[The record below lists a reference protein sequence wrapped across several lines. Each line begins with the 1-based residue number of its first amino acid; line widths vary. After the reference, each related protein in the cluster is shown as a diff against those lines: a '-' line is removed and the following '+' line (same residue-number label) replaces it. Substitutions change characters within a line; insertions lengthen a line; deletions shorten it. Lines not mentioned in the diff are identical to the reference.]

1 MMDQSHQLTQR
12 LIAEVK
18 VRLMEESMPRIE
30 KCLSVLPDTAIWQRP
45 NTHSNSIG
53 NLLLHLNGNVRQYI
67 LSGLG
72 HQPDTRER
80 SREFSTRDG
89 RSKAD
94 LMAKLH
100 QTMAEVTRVLD
111 RLTPEELLTV
121 RPVQCYEMDG
131 IGILVHV
138 TEHFSY
144 HTGQVVFYTKALQ
157 DIDMGFYAG
166 VDLEQKGE

>member
-30 KCLSVLPDTAIWQRP
+30 KCLSVLPDAAIWQRP

-80 SREFSTRDG
+80 SRELSTRDG

-144 HTGQVVFYTKALQ
+144 HTGQIVFYTKALQ

-166 VDLEQKGE
+166 VDLEKKGE